1 MTAGRDFFQ
10 RLRPCGVTAEFI
22 FQRFLVIFT
31 DIIQIVLILAAHLNA
46 QGVFRVV
53 FHGGHITGHNQ
64 NMQPPRQAVGIPCNR
79 LGQCV
84 FLRVAALFQTVQ
96 NDAHGRVIA
105 VDSLAQRSCDELV
118 EQFLFSK
125 LGQRGAVF
133 LIQLPQQ
140 ALAVGRQTAG
150 QQISKCLNH
159 DTGVVVVRH
168 ISAEKQCSRRFWV
181 VMGVVHRKRTFA
193 HAGGTRHQATAR
205 GIGVLQPGID
215 FFPQPLTTCVVLI
228 QQLLLTSHG
237 ILYVQ
242 FLPQFRDLS
251 ILFYMVRVAQPPDN
265 VIHLGFEP
273 FVVSLVTLG
282 LFLFPVAHIEP
293 LFKADRRRHVDYIFL
308 LQQNRVNISA
318 RNAHRNGNF
327 IQTYTS
333 VTCGIGRQQRHDLTA
348 VLNTLADFIPP
359 QHPVLQLGGIH
370 PRLEAIFRKICAD
383 ILAHLLLYMAITDK
397 DLVFV
402 FHRTSS
408 FPFFLYYTEILF
420 LFHCIW
426 REKILAYHISTRA
439 RGCFGG
445 AVPEQFFLRLVVKQ
459 YALPCRA
466 EAVL

>member
-1 MTAGRDFFQ
+1 
-10 RLRPCGVTAEFI
+10 
-22 FQRFLVIFT
+22 
-31 DIIQIVLILAAHLNA
+31 
-46 QGVFRVV
+46 
-53 FHGGHITGHNQ
+53 
-64 NMQPPRQAVGIPCNR
+64 MQPPRQAVGIPCNC
-79 LGQCV
+79 LGQRV

-118 EQFLFSK
+118 EQFLFRK
-125 LGQRGAVF
+125 LGQRGVVF

-159 DTGVVVVRH
+159 DTGVIVVRH
-168 ISAEKQCSRRFWV
+168 IRTEKQCSRRFGV
-181 VMGVVHRKRTFA
+181 VMGIVYRKRTFA

-205 GIGVLQPGID
+205 GVWVLQPGID

-251 ILFYMVRVAQPPDN
+251 ILFYMLRVAQPPDN

-293 LFKADRRRHVDYIFL
+293 LFKADCRRHVDDIFL

-359 QHPVLQLGGIH
+359 QHPVSQLGCVH
-370 PRLEAIFRKICAD
+370 PRLEAFVLKVCAD
-383 ILAHLLLYMAITDK
+383 FFAYFFFHMAVTDK
-397 DLVFV
+397 NPVLVF
-402 FHRTSS
+402 HEASS
-408 FPFFLYYTEILF
+408 FPFFLYYTETLF
-420 LFHCIW
+420 LFQSIW
-426 REKILAYHISTRA
+426 REKISE
-439 RGCFGG
+439 
-445 AVPEQFFLRLVVKQ
+445 PFLL
-459 YALPCRA
+459 
-466 EAVL
+466 